1 MSSYRPKIK
10 NQNGTITDLPIDAE
24 TLSGKKIDD
33 IALVGNL
40 SKAAF
45 SGSYKDLE
53 NQAQFKVAAG
63 ANIDKVGTPD
73 VAVSTIDNVVNLTFN
88 YLKGAKGDKGDK
100 GDTGATGDT
109 GAQGPKGDK
118 GDTGAQGPQGET
130 GPKGDKGDPGD
141 ASNVFVLP
149 TDTVD
154 YIRVPIVPGSRKT
167 QVFAK
172 VDANAAT
179 GSSLV
184 RRNTRGAI
192 IISSPAETGVDTY
205 PNYAV
210 NCKLLKDYVQS
221 AITNAITNS
230 IHIHNIRIS
239 QLFPTTDYNGDS
251 VSFTLSFQ
259 IFTMTST
266 SFDKNSIASI
276 LQDTDGIKASGVLTR
291 TINNVATT
299 YGITYLKGFGD
310 GEYTYIYGTNIA
322 NAAQENLFRINFA
335 NITAT
340 FEDNVDDFNW

>member
-10 NQNGTITDLPIDAE
+10 NQNGTTTDLPIDAE

-33 IALVGNL
+33 IALVDNL

-63 ANIDKVGTPD
+63 ANIDKVGTPA
-73 VAVSTIDNVVNLTFN
+73 VEVSTIDNVVNLIFN
-88 YLKGAKGDKGDK
+88 YLKGAKGDKGD
-100 GDTGATGDT
+100 TGATGAT
-109 GAQGPKGDK
+109 GPQGPKGDK
-118 GDTGAQGPQGET
+118 GDTGDT
-130 GPKGDKGDPGD
+130 
-141 ASNVFVLP
+141 SNVFVLP

-154 YIRVPIVPGSRKT
+154 YQRVPIVGKNRNT
-167 QVFAK
+167 QAFEK
-172 VDANAAT
+172 VDADAAT

-192 IISSPAETGVDTY
+192 IISSPAATGVNSY
-205 PNYAV
+205 PDYAV
-210 NCKLLKDYVQS
+210 NCRLLKEYVQS
-221 AITNAITNS
+221 TITDTITKS

-239 QLFPTTDYNGDS
+239 QLLPTTDYNGDS
-251 VSFTLSFQ
+251 ISFTLSFQ
-259 IFTMTST
+259 IFTMISS

-276 LQDTDGIKASGVLTR
+276 LQDTDGIKASGVLAR

-299 YGITYLKGFGD
+299 YDVTYLKGFGD
-310 GEYTYIYGTNIA
+310 GDYTYIYGTNIA
-322 NAAQENLFRINFA
+322 NVTQENLFRINFA

>member
-10 NQNGTITDLPIDAE
+10 NQNGTTTDLPIDAE
-24 TLSGKKIDD
+24 TLSGKKIND
-33 IALVGNL
+33 IALVDNL

-45 SGSYKDLE
+45 SGSYKDLK
-53 NQAQFKVAAG
+53 NQAQFKATAG
-63 ANIDKVGTPD
+63 TNIANEGTPA
-73 VAVSTIDNVVNLTFN
+73 VEVSTIDNVVNLIFN
-88 YLKGAKGDKGDK
+88 YLKGAKGDKGD
-100 GDTGATGDT
+100 TGATGAT
-109 GAQGPKGDK
+109 
-118 GDTGAQGPQGET
+118 GPQ

-141 ASNVFVLP
+141 TSNVFVLP

-179 GSSLV
+179 GGSLV

-230 IHIHNIRIS
+230 INIHNIRIS

-259 IFTMTST
+259 IFTMNNSS
-266 SFDKNSIASI
+266 SFDKSYIASI

-299 YGITYLKGFGD
+299 YGVTYLKGFGD
-310 GEYTYIYGTNIA
+310 GDYTYIYGTNIA
-322 NAAQENLFRINFA
+322 NAAQENLFRIIFA